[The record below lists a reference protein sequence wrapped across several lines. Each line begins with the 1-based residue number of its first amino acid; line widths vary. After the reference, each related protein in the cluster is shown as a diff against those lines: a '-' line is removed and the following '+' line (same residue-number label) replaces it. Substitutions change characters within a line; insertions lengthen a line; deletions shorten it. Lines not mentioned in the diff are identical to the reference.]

1 MVALWDENFSRCLKN
16 YRVTRTTLSPGPPA
30 SILLEDAP
38 PIRAITLGQGKILV
52 GTKHGEVRIQCN
64 LVLVKEVMRPFY
76 SDFHLSI
83 EGNSHLLWFTFLRYM
98 IGLKY
103 SRHFFIQ
110 SELNP
115 IPILTRPRTFSR
127 AFVQVHVFASNCDF
141 CYTVYCVL
149 LL

>member
-1 MVALWDENFSRCLKN
+1 MTGGKDGMVALWDENFSRCLKN

-76 SDFHLSI
+76 SDFHLSF
-83 EGNSHLLWFTFLRYM
+83 EGNSHLIWFTFLRYM
-98 IGLKY
+98 SG
-103 SRHFFIQ
+103 
-110 SELNP
+110 
-115 IPILTRPRTFSR
+115 
-127 AFVQVHVFASNCDF
+127 
-141 CYTVYCVL
+141 
-149 LL
+149 